1 MEIELTKIM
10 SNLIDIFYR
19 FFILG
24 LVSFG
29 GPIAHIAYFKKTFV
43 DKLKWLDDES
53 YSKIVALSQF
63 LPGPSSSQVGFTIGL
78 KRGGIFGGILAF
90 IAFTLPSFLFLYF
103 LWYFGVFQND
113 NSHINSVIYALKLF
127 AVVVVLDATF
137 GMFKSFCKDKNTIA
151 IFIFASILLILF
163 SSVFNQIFV
172 LILCAILGF
181 LFIKTENKNKEKII
195 LPNFLI
201 LGIFLVLL
209 FLAFS
214 FEFKNELVNLFF
226 DFYKSGSLVFGGGHV
241 VLPLLQESLGNQ
253 VFDDTFL
260 IAYSLAQTVSGPMF
274 TIATYLGADIIKD
287 SPFIGAL
294 VATFGIFLGGFLLI
308 LAFYK
313 SFESFSKNEKL
324 SRIITA
330 INSSV
335 VALLFATLVNTI
347 VPAAIYSVF
356 DVVLV
361 IIGFVLIRYFK
372 INIFY
377 IILGFILIFLIKS
390 FFV

>member
-113 NSHINSVIYALKLF
+113 NSYINSVIYALKLF

-137 GMFKSFCKDKNTIA
+137 GMFRSFCKDKNTIA

-330 INSSV
+330 INSGV

-347 VPAAIYSVF
+347 IPAAIYSVF

-377 IILGFILIFLIKS
+377 IILGFILIFLIKY

>member
-43 DKLKWLDDES
+43 DKLKWFDDES

-78 KRGGIFGGILAF
+78 KRGGIFGGVLAF

-253 VFDDTFL
+253 VFNDTFL

-330 INSSV
+330 INSGV

-347 VPAAIYSVF
+347 IPAAIYSVF

-361 IIGFVLIRYFK
+361 IVGFVLIRYFK

-377 IILGFILIFLIKS
+377 IILGFILIFLIKY

>member
-113 NSHINSVIYALKLF
+113 NSYINSVIYALKIF
-127 AVVVVLDATF
+127 AVVIVLDATF

-253 VFDDTFL
+253 VFNDTFL

-330 INSSV
+330 INSGV

-347 VPAAIYSVF
+347 IPAAIYSVF

-361 IIGFVLIRYFK
+361 IVGFVLIRYFK

-377 IILGFILIFLIKS
+377 IIL
-390 FFV
+390 

>member
-253 VFDDTFL
+253 VFNDTFL

-330 INSSV
+330 INSGV

-347 VPAAIYSVF
+347 IPAAIYSVF

-361 IIGFVLIRYFK
+361 IVGFVLIRYFK

>member
-1 MEIELTKIM
+1 MEIKLTKIM

-43 DKLKWLDDES
+43 DKLKWFDDES

-78 KRGGIFGGILAF
+78 KRGGIFGGVLAF

-113 NSHINSVIYALKLF
+113 NSYINSVIYALKIF
-127 AVVVVLDATF
+127 AVVIVLDATF

-151 IFIFASILLILF
+151 IFIFASILLIFF
-163 SSVFNQIFV
+163 SSIFNQIFV

-181 LFIKTENKNKEKII
+181 LFIKTENKNREKII

-214 FEFKNELVNLFF
+214 FEFKNELINLFF

-287 SPFIGAL
+287 SPFVGAL

-313 SFESFSKNEKL
+313 SFDSFSKNDKL

-330 INSSV
+330 INSGV

-377 IILGFILIFLIKS
+377 IILGFILIYLIKS

>member
-78 KRGGIFGGILAF
+78 KRGGIFGVILAF

-253 VFDDTFL
+253 VFNDTFL

-330 INSSV
+330 INSGV

-347 VPAAIYSVF
+347 IPAAIYSVF

-361 IIGFVLIRYFK
+361 IVGFVLIRYFK

-377 IILGFILIFLIKS
+377 IILGFILIFLIKY

>member
-63 LPGPSSSQVGFTIGL
+63 LPGPSSSQVGFTVGL

-253 VFDDTFL
+253 VFNDTFL

-330 INSSV
+330 INSGV

-347 VPAAIYSVF
+347 IPAAIYSVF

-361 IIGFVLIRYFK
+361 IVGFVLIRYFK

-377 IILGFILIFLIKS
+377 IILGFILIFLIKY

>member
-1 MEIELTKIM
+1 MEIKLTKIM

-78 KRGGIFGGILAF
+78 KRGGIFGGVLAF

-113 NSHINSVIYALKLF
+113 NSYINSVIYALKLF

-137 GMFKSFCKDKNTIA
+137 GMFRSFCKDKNTIA

-214 FEFKNELVNLFF
+214 FEFKNEFVNLFF

>member
-1 MEIELTKIM
+1 VEIELTKIM

-253 VFDDTFL
+253 VFNDTFL

-330 INSSV
+330 INSGV

-347 VPAAIYSVF
+347 IPAAIYSVF

-361 IIGFVLIRYFK
+361 IVGFVLIRYFK

-377 IILGFILIFLIKS
+377 IILGFILIFLIKY

>member
-78 KRGGIFGGILAF
+78 KRGGIFGGVLAF

-113 NSHINSVIYALKLF
+113 NSYINSVIYALKLF

-253 VFDDTFL
+253 VFNDTFL